1 MPTVKQFFSNIPKL
15 VKLLFGPQEDV
26 DDALAKSAIDL
37 IGYRSCDKK
46 GILLTSQG
54 TYARFLRVATTDL
67 FAIDRDGMLDW
78 IDGFTLSER
87 VYTDTHKLIAV
98 TARVETSDIQQ
109 HWQHLRGKV
118 GNSKS
123 ERYRWQLINEELAL
137 AEAVQKNPKDYVE
150 RIFAIEIYA
159 KTKKQ
164 LEQKTRSMIIS
175 NGGYYRMSPMDKA
188 ETEELLDR
196 LFNMNSK

>member
-1 MPTVKQFFSNIPKL
+1 MPTIKQFFSNLPKL
-15 VKLLFGPQEDV
+15 VKLLLGPQEDV

-37 IGYRSCDKK
+37 IGFRSCDKK
-46 GILLTSQG
+46 GILLTSDG

-78 IDGFTLSER
+78 IDGFTMSER
-87 VYTDTHKLIAV
+87 VFTDTHKLIAV
-98 TARVETSDIQQ
+98 TSRVETSDIQQ
-109 HWQHLRGKV
+109 HWQHVRGKV
-118 GNSKS
+118 GKNMS
-123 ERYRWQLINEELAL
+123 ERYRWKLINEELAL
-137 AEAVQKNPKDYVE
+137 AEAVQKDPKDYVE

-175 NGGYYRMSPMDKA
+175 NGGAYRMTPMNRE